1 MLNIAIAFAIAPF
14 IGVLLAVLL
23 ITPMFGEL
31 PAWGLYFGF
40 GLFFA
45 YPCAL
50 VVGLPLYI
58 LAKRLLGSL
67 KVWHCILGGIVST
80 LPGLYF
86 VLAPENTLYFQRTWL
101 MNTAL
106 ALVTGAVSGAA
117 LWVVMRAMRSNPS
130 LQATASGRS

>member
-1 MLNIAIAFAIAPF
+1 MLNIAIAFAVAPF
-14 IGVLLAVLL
+14 IGVLLAALL
-23 ITPMFGEL
+23 ITPMFGEF

-50 VVGLPLYI
+50 VVGLPLYL

-106 ALVTGAVSGAA
+106 ALVTGAISGAA
-117 LWVVMRAMRSNPS
+117 LWVVMHAIRSNPS
-130 LQATASGRS
+130 LQATASGLA

>member
-1 MLNIAIAFAIAPF
+1 MLNVSIAFAVAPS
-14 IGVLLAVLL
+14 IGVLLAALL
-23 ITPMFGEL
+23 ITPMFGEFSD
-31 PAWGLYFGF
+31 WGLYFGF

-50 VVGLPLYI
+50 VVGLPLYLI
-58 LAKRLLGSL
+58 AKRLLGSL
-67 KVWHCILGGIVST
+67 QVWHCILGGAVST

-101 MNTAL
+101 MNTTL
-106 ALVTGAVSGAA
+106 ALVTGAMSGAA

-130 LQATASGRS
+130 IEATNNGG